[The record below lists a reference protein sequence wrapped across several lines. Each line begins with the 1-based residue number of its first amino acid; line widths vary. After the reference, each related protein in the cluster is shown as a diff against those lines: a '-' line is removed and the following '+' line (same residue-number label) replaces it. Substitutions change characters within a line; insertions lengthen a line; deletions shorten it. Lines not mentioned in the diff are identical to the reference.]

1 MSSKNAHIYYHSDLC
16 GSRAQSPTCLNYA
29 EKKQGVR
36 SKHLG
41 SAAYLTSRG
50 HVTQTLNYLPY
61 GEPYIDQRHAGVTYS
76 ERFRFTG
83 KEKDGE
89 TGYGYFGAR
98 YMDHELVTMWLSV
111 DPMADK
117 YPGISPYAYCSWNP
131 VKLVDPAGNDWY
143 EYTDKKTKKTE
154 VKWTDCHSQ
163 DEMNK
168 KGLNGKYL
176 GVTVEDG
183 NTYYSLFGSIEK
195 LGAPAGNLV
204 RDIDREVI
212 KYARCLRAGN
222 SIEDIGYDDFSD
234 VYDFQRIMIG
244 GMNAGGINVH
254 NGSDLHYAGADIV
267 QVMVNDVEMRG
278 RLESSSPTTTPL
290 TGMGGGYSRVS
301 GYRFNIEREHGS
313 IDKTIVTFSYRTKKQ
328 ADAFTNKVKAMCNK
342 NIYRTLKQMRR
353 VNGKF
358 QQIKNQ

>member
-131 VKLVDPAGNDWY
+131 VKLVDPDGNDWY

-168 KGLNGKYL
+168 KGLNG
-176 GVTVEDG
+176 
-183 NTYYSLFGSIEK
+183 
-195 LGAPAGNLV
+195 
-204 RDIDREVI
+204 
-212 KYARCLRAGN
+212 
-222 SIEDIGYDDFSD
+222 
-234 VYDFQRIMIG
+234 
-244 GMNAGGINVH
+244 
-254 NGSDLHYAGADIV
+254 
-267 QVMVNDVEMRG
+267 
-278 RLESSSPTTTPL
+278 
-290 TGMGGGYSRVS
+290 
-301 GYRFNIEREHGS
+301 
-313 IDKTIVTFSYRTKKQ
+313 
-328 ADAFTNKVKAMCNK
+328 
-342 NIYRTLKQMRR
+342 
-353 VNGKF
+353 
-358 QQIKNQ
+358 